1 MLWKIL
7 IPLAGALTAPAAA
20 ALLRRAEAPI
30 PVPRAAVLSA
40 LGLAAVAWR
49 SPSWWLPVPC
59 VLTAFAVPLALADLR
74 HLRLPDVL
82 TLPAY
87 PALGAALALTS
98 PAALPRAAAGAVL
111 FGGLHVLIH
120 WLAPDSL
127 GLGDV
132 KLSPPLGAVL
142 AAVSWPALLLAA
154 VAAAIFTALLALA
167 RRGRSAPHGPSLL
180 LATWLCAIL

>member
-1 MLWKIL
+1 MIWKIL
-7 IPLAGALTAPAAA
+7 IPLTAALTAPVAA
-20 ALLRRAEAPI
+20 ALLRRAAAPI
-30 PVPRAAVLSA
+30 SVPRAAALSA
-40 LGLAAVAWR
+40 LGMAVVAWR
-49 SPSWWLPVPC
+49 SPSLPVPC

-87 PALGAALALTS
+87 PALAAALALSS
-98 PAALPRAAAGAVL
+98 PAALPRAAAGAVV

-120 WLAPDSL
+120 WLAPDAL

-142 AAVSWPALLLAA
+142 AAVGWPALLLAA
-154 VAAAIFTALLALA
+154 VAAAVFTALLGLT
-167 RRGRSAPHGPSLL
+167 RPGRPVPHGPSLL
-180 LATWLCAIL
+180 LATWLLAIA

>member
-1 MLWKIL
+1 MTWKIL
-7 IPLAGALTAPAAA
+7 IPLAAALTAPVAA
-20 ALLRRAEAPI
+20 ALLRRAAAPI
-30 PVPRAAVLSA
+30 PVPRAAALSA
-40 LGLAAVAWR
+40 VGMAVVAWR

-87 PALGAALALTS
+87 PVLAAALALSS
-98 PAALPRAAAGAVL
+98 PAALPRAAAGAAV

-120 WLAPDSL
+120 WLAPDAL

-142 AAVSWPALLLAA
+142 AAVGWPALLLAA
-154 VAAAIFTALLALA
+154 VAAAVFTALLALT
-167 RRGRSAPHGPSLL
+167 RPGRAVPHGPSLL
-180 LATWLCAIL
+180 LATWLLAIA